1 MRVSGHFKLKTR
13 LCFVYVIGTICS
25 KDKRR
30 MSTYVGWTND
40 LENRLILHNT
50 GKGAK
55 YTRGRKWIILYVE
68 SHLTR
73 GKAMS
78 REWQLKRDRK
88 FRSNILNN
96 LKAYLK

>member
-1 MRVSGHFKLKTR
+1 MKTR
-13 LCFVYVIGTICS
+13 LCFVYIIGTVGS
-25 KDKRR
+25 KDKRKLN
-30 MSTYVGWTND
+30 TYVGWTND
-40 LENRLILHNT
+40 LETRLIMHNT

-68 SHLTR
+68 SYLTR

-88 FRSNILNN
+88 FRSRLLNN

>member
-1 MRVSGHFKLKTR
+1 MKTR
-13 LCFVYVIGTICS
+13 LCFVYVIGTVGS
-25 KDKRR
+25 EDKRKLN
-30 MSTYVGWTND
+30 TYVGWTNN
-40 LENRLILHNT
+40 LETRLIMHNT

-68 SHLTR
+68 SYLTR

-88 FRSNILNN
+88 FRSRLLNN